1 MNNEINNELN
11 EIEVND
17 AETSDIF
24 EEEVNLTRSESREQ
38 AFMLLFSKSFDDEPL
53 EETID
58 DNSEMFVGGVCAY
71 AQAVV
76 SGIEDKHEEIDE
88 IIASHL
94 KKGWTLSRI
103 SKPSLAILRLA
114 IYEMKCQFREKG
126 SYHFSDFP
134 ENSREYVPR
143 IPFTNLLS
151 SIVYFLASS
160 TASLIETLC
169 GTLSRYF
176 IS

>member
-38 AFMLLFSKSFDDEPL
+38 AFML

-114 IYEMKCQFREKG
+114 IYEMKYLDNVPQSVSINEAVELAKKYTIDESKFVNG
-126 SYHFSDFP
+126 ILGTY
-134 ENSREYVPR
+134 SRE
-143 IPFTNLLS
+143 FS
-151 SIVYFLASS
+151 GKS
-160 TASLIETLC
+160 EK
-169 GTLSRYF
+169 
-176 IS
+176 